1 MVKLSKF
8 LGAVA
13 TVTAT
18 GALGASAAVAQTIPI
33 DGSSTVFPI
42 TEAMAEEYVTTVNT
56 DADITVGVSGTGG
69 GFKKFCAGE
78 TVISNASRPI
88 KETEIELCATNG
100 IDYVA

>member
-1 MVKLSKF
+1 MVKLSKVF
-8 LGAVA
+8 GAVA
-13 TVTAT
+13 TVTAA
-18 GALGASAAVAQTIPI
+18 GALGATAAVAQTIAI

-69 GFKKFCAGE
+69 GFTKFCAGE

-88 KETEIELCATNG
+88 
-100 IDYVA
+100 